1 MCKYR
6 KGNQSEHLNFKLSC
20 ISRQNWGRFTINI
33 FNKRVV
39 LILISYMMTLFRF
52 AVQRHVTRTYH
63 GYVDGELH
71 PYPHTDDQDHRRD
84 SAQTDVGQTHK
95 PE

>member
-1 MCKYR
+1 
-6 KGNQSEHLNFKLSC
+6 
-20 ISRQNWGRFTINI
+20 
-33 FNKRVV
+33 
-39 LILISYMMTLFRF
+39 MMTLFRF

-84 SAQTDVGQTHK
+84 SAQTDVRQTHK